1 MVKQGTSLYGSQEAK
16 RDRKKPEHDKPFKD
30 TLLVVFFPQPGL
42 IFHSSH
48 HLLMVYLHF
57 ESIN

>member
-1 MVKQGTSLYGSQEAK
+1 
-16 RDRKKPEHDKPFKD
+16 
-30 TLLVVFFPQPGL
+30 VVFFPQPGL

-57 ESIN
+57 ESINWLNH